1 MSLQNPR
8 VFSSRRAGALLLGV
22 LGTAGA
28 CGAAQSGAALS
39 GTPSRPAPSQPG
51 VESQAR
57 EYKATY
63 AQLPMRFEQNEGQTD
78 ARVRFMAR
86 GAGYSL
92 FLTGNEAILSL
103 KKAGQN
109 AGAERE
115 EAAEAI
121 VRMGLVGANPAP
133 EITPADRQAGRS
145 NYFRGNNRRQWRR
158 DVPNYGKVQYEEVY
172 PGVDLVFYGKQRELE
187 YDFIVAPGADP
198 SRIRMEFRDLL
209 ARSRRPEIN
218 GRGELVLSTSGG
230 EVVQK
235 KPFAYQVV
243 RGKQRQVAC
252 DYTLRENG
260 HVGFRLAAHDP
271 KLPVVIDP
279 ILTYASYLGGVE
291 EDEGL
296 AVCADAFGNLYVTG
310 RTDSPN
316 FPLAVPYQGARAGV
330 DDDLFITKFNAAGCS
345 HVYSTYLG
353 GATAQGGLS
362 RADDRGAG
370 IAVDGSGNVHV
381 VGSTSC
387 SDFPTT
393 VNALQPTVTGG
404 GGDGFVAKLN
414 AAGNDFIYCTYLGGA
429 DAGLDEA
436 SGVGIDFKGRA
447 YVVGTTASPSF
458 PTTPE
463 ALQPTYGGGT
473 CDGFITKLNGDGASI
488 VWSTFLGGGETIK
501 SDGADTINAIALDPN
516 NVHDS
521 ILYVAGSTES
531 YDFPLV
537 RPFQIEVRKFEA
549 FVAKIDAGG
558 DRILYS
564 TVLGGLQNDS
574 ANGIAVDDTGSVY
587 VAGTTGSTQFSSMPD
602 PVYPYGGGDTDAW
615 FAKLHPKATHALYFS
630 YFGGKG
636 TDFANGIVVDAAYN
650 AHVVGGMNFPNAAT
664 VVTAAGRP
672 APRIGEGDGFSAA
685 RKGDCFVLHVAPTVP
700 RVASRFFKTTVL
712 GGTKDDQGNHLCLD
726 PHGDLYLVGTTNS
739 INFTRGQVKGIV
751 QGDLA
756 GEEIDAFAAK
766 LSLTPYSRLG
776 VSPGGLSFISRA
788 GSSVERSITIR
799 NSGRKSVGVTVE
811 PPAGPFE
818 ITSGGGQ
825 FVLPRGSRRTVK
837 VRFDPSSVGR
847 FNGELRVI
855 STASGRN
862 ACRTLKLRGR
872 AR

>member
-1 MSLQNPR
+1 MSLQNPG

-28 CGAAQSGAALS
+28 CGATQSGI
-39 GTPSRPAPSQPG
+39 APSGIPSGPASAQPG
-51 VESQAR
+51 IESRER

-63 AQLPMRFEQNEGQTD
+63 AQLPMRFEQNAGQTD
-78 ARVRFMAR
+78 ARVRYMAR

-92 FLTGNEAILSL
+92 YLTGNEAVLSL
-103 KKAGQN
+103 KKTGDEN
-109 AGAERE
+109 GKT
-115 EAAEAI
+115 AAEAI
-121 VRMGLVGANPAP
+121 VRMGLVGSNPAP
-133 EITPADRQAGRS
+133 RVTALERQAGRS
-145 NYFRGNNRRQWRR
+145 NYFRGNDRSRWRR

-172 PGVDLVFYGKQRELE
+172 PGVDLVFYGRQRELE
-187 YDFIVAPGADP
+187 YDFVVAPGADP
-198 SRIRMEFRDLL
+198 DRIRMEFRDHL
-209 ARSRRPEIN
+209 ARHRRPSIN
-218 GRGELVLSTSGG
+218 DRGELILSTSGG

-243 RGKQRQVAC
+243 QGKQRQVAC
-252 DYTLRENG
+252 DYTLAENG
-260 HVGFRLAAHDP
+260 QVGFRLAAHDP

-279 ILTYASYLGGVE
+279 ILTYASYLGGVD

-316 FPLAVPYQGARAGV
+316 FPLATAYQDTRSGV

-345 HVYSTYLG
+345 HIYSTYLG
-353 GATAQGGLS
+353 GATAQGGLT

-370 IAVDGSGNVHV
+370 IAVDASGNAHV
-381 VGSTSC
+381 VGATSC

-393 VNALQPTVTGG
+393 VGALQPAVTGG
-404 GGDGFVAKLN
+404 GGDGFVAKFN

-429 DAGLDEA
+429 AAGLDEA
-436 SGVGIDFKGRA
+436 NGVAIDFKGRA
-447 YVVGTTASPSF
+447 YVVGTTSSPSF
-458 PTTPE
+458 PTTPG
-463 ALQPTYGGGT
+463 ALQETYGGGT
-473 CDGFITKLNGDGASI
+473 SDGFITKLDRDGASV

-501 SDGADTINAIALDPN
+501 SDGADYINDIALDPN

-521 ILYVAGSTES
+521 IVYVTGSTES

-549 FVAKIDAGG
+549 FVAKIDEGG

-574 ANGIAVDDTGSVY
+574 GNGIAVDGNGSVY
-587 VAGTTGSTQFSSMPD
+587 VAGATGSTQFSNMPD
-602 PVYPYGGGDTDAW
+602 PVFPYGGGDSDAW
-615 FAKLHPKATHALYFS
+615 FAKLHPKATHALYFT

-636 TDFANGIVVDAAYN
+636 TDFANDIVVDASGS

-664 VVTAAGRP
+664 VVNSAGRP
-672 APRIGEGDGFSAA
+672 RTRAGEGDGFNAP
-685 RKGDCFVLHVAPTVP
+685 RKGDCFVLHVVPTVP
-700 RVASRFFKTTVL
+700 RVASRFFTVTTL
-712 GGTKDDQGNHLCLD
+712 GGTKDDQGNDICLD

-739 INFTRGQVKGIV
+739 INFSRGQVKGIV

-776 VSPGGLSFISRA
+776 VTPGGLSFLSRA

-799 NSGRKSVGVTVE
+799 NSGKKSVGVTIE
-811 PPAGPFE
+811 PPTGPFE
-818 ITSGGGQ
+818 VTSGGGQ
-825 FVLPRGSRRTVK
+825 FVLPKGARRTVK
-837 VRFDPSSVGR
+837 VRFDPASVGL

-855 STASGRN
+855 STASGKN